1 MGSSTVDI
9 LGLGVPFLKLS
20 LAAELKLGV
29 VSFPRTV
36 SFPAEEVF

>member
-1 MGSSTVDI
+1 MGSSTVDV
-9 LGLGVPFLKLS
+9 LGLGAPFLKLS
-20 LAAELKLGV
+20 LSAELKLGV